1 MSSLR
6 RRTTSRSPMIFLRN
20 LGRDVLDRT
29 EAGTTGWRRK
39 PRVII
44 LGTQF
49 VWRPVRWTMALLW
62 VLFCASCQPKAAE
75 TAAFGLRVADLK
87 ISEVSLKV
95 EIADTPQA
103 SENGLMF
110 RDSLPEGQ
118 GMLFIFEQ
126 PKKASF
132 WMKNTK
138 IPLSIAFIDSAGKIL
153 EIKSMNP
160 LDETVVPSGSD
171 QVAYALEVNQGWF
184 ARHAISNGAKING
197 IPRK

>member
-1 MSSLR
+1 
-6 RRTTSRSPMIFLRN
+6 MIFLRTPE
-20 LGRDVLDRT
+20 RDVRERT
-29 EAGTTGWRRK
+29 TAGTAGWRK
-39 PRVII
+39 MLRVSI
-44 LGTQF
+44 LGTRF
-49 VWRPVRWTMALLW
+49 VWRPVPWTMALLW

-75 TAAFGLRVADLK
+75 TTAFGLRVAELK
-87 ISEVSLKV
+87 ISGVPLKV

-184 ARHAISNGAKING
+184 ARHAISNGAKIDG